1 MSMHVIPAIDIQDG
15 SVVRLRQGKFTEVTR
30 YDDDPLKVAQGWV
43 KQGASCLHIVDLDGA
58 RTHQMI
64 NYPIIKKLAENIS
77 VPIQVGGGIRTLRD
91 IMLLLDAGIKR
102 VILGTK
108 AVEDKAF
115 LKEAITRWPDSIAVS
130 VDCSDGMVSLRGW
143 TELSGLPT
151 LPFCKDLETLGLKYL
166 VYTDIKRDGM
176 LTGPDL
182 ETLKEILANVNIN
195 VIASGG
201 VSKIKDIADLMD
213 LKAKNLYG
221 VISGKAL
228 YEQTLD
234 FKEAIR
240 LCSQKG

>member
-1 MSMHVIPAIDIQDG
+1 MNMRVIPAIDIQDG
-15 SVVRLRQGKFTEVTR
+15 SVVRLRQGKFTDVTR
-30 YDDDPLKVAQGWV
+30 YDDDPIKIAQEWV
-43 KQGASCLHIVDLDGA
+43 KQGASCLHVVDLDGA
-58 RTHQMI
+58 RSHQMT
-64 NYPIIKKLAENIS
+64 NFPIIKRLAENIS

-91 IMLLLDAGIKR
+91 ITLLLDAGIER

-108 AVEDKAF
+108 AVEDKEF
-115 LKEAITRWPDSIAVS
+115 LKEALSRWPESIAVS
-130 VDCSDGMVSLRGW
+130 VDCADGMVSLRGW

-151 LPFCKDLETLGLKYL
+151 LPFCKDLEVLGLKYL

-176 LTGPDL
+176 LTGPNL
-182 ETLKEILANVNIN
+182 ETLKEILEQVNVN

-201 VSKIKDIADLMD
+201 VSKIKDIADLLD
-213 LKAKNLYG
+213 LNAPNLYG

-234 FKEAIR
+234 FKEAIA